1 MYQVKHYFRFEHKI
15 HFEPFKFQIACVWIA
30 PAIFLLPTLVSSWGQ
45 FGLECSSR
53 GCTIIDDK
61 EARNPKNVLNGV
73 GMVLPIAIL
82 VVADVSI
89 IWKVRVGVII
99 NFTFDRLEL

>member
-1 MYQVKHYFRFEHKI
+1 M
-15 HFEPFKFQIACVWIA
+15 
-30 PAIFLLPTLVSSWGQ
+30 PTLVSSWGQ

-73 GMVLPIAIL
+73 GMVLPIVIL

-99 NFTFDRLEL
+99 NFTFDRLELKVGQDNGSPLKRINYYQLLIL

>member
-1 MYQVKHYFRFEHKI
+1 M
-15 HFEPFKFQIACVWIA
+15 
-30 PAIFLLPTLVSSWGQ
+30 FLLPTLFGSWGQ

-53 GCTIIDDK
+53 GCTIIDDE

-73 GMVLPIAIL
+73 GMVLPIVIL

-99 NFTFDRLEL
+99 NFTFDRLELYIL